1 VQLVFG
7 LDPGADQGGRDE
19 RMKRKGEEEEERRDD
34 PPLHVYARFT
44 TGWIEFFFSERVWSD
59 LSSWATS
66 HDQDYGE
73 IVCQLFALK
82 FLGWCL

>member
-1 VQLVFG
+1 MQLVFG

-44 TGWIEFFFSERVWSD
+44 TGWIEFFFRAGLVGFVE
-59 LSSWATS
+59 
-66 HDQDYGE
+66 
-73 IVCQLFALK
+73 
-82 FLGWCL
+82 LGNNP

>member
-1 VQLVFG
+1 MQLVFG

-44 TGWIEFFFSERVWSD
+44 TGWIEFFFFRAGLVGFVE
-59 LSSWATS
+59 
-66 HDQDYGE
+66 
-73 IVCQLFALK
+73 
-82 FLGWCL
+82 LGNNP

>member
-19 RMKRKGEEEEERRDD
+19 RMKRKGEEEEERGDD

-44 TGWIEFFFSERVWSD
+44 TGWIEFFFSSGSGRICRVGQQPMIK
-59 LSSWATS
+59 TM
-66 HDQDYGE
+66 
-73 IVCQLFALK
+73 VKLFVNYSL
-82 FLGWCL
+82 